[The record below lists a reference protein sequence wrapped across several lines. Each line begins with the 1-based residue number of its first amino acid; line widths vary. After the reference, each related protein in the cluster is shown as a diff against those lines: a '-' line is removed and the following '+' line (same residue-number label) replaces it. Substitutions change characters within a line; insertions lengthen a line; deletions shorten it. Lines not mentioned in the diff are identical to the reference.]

1 MNLIHNEELYH
12 HGTRGMKWGL
22 RLYQNPDGTL
32 TALGKLRYR
41 KSDGTL
47 TRAGKKAANRMREDY
62 EQERKLYKGL
72 TGKRLTYD
80 LNKHKKQLATA
91 KDQDSLRNKK
101 ISEMTDDE
109 LKKEITRLSNENYL
123 KQLRTQ
129 NNPPKQTGESFIK
142 KFWKN
147 GISEGL
153 SQAGRNLTSKL
164 LTTAGNKAIEDA
176 YKKPVTE
183 LQKMKEK
190 AEIAKYKKQIEAD
203 TAQTYNQRMQADK
216 NRREMENYF
225 TNTAKTDENKKAI
238 KAGQKQLKKLLK
250 ESKNKTNNDQFGE
263 DLVERFTYEW
273 HMDPSKITTGRGK
286 VHNILKRSKK

>member
-129 NNPPKQTGESFIK
+129 NNPPKQTGESFVK
-142 KFWKN
+142 KLWKQ
-147 GISEGL
+147 GISEG
-153 SQAGRNLTSKL
+153 SVQAGRNLTSKL
-164 LTTAGNKAIEDA
+164 LTKAGNNAIDDA
-176 YKKPVTE
+176 IKKPTTK
-183 LQKMKEK
+183 LQKLKKE
-190 AEIAKYKKQIEAD
+190 AEMAKYKKQIESD

-216 NRREMENYF
+216 NRREMESYF
-225 TNTAKTDENKKAI
+225 TNTAKNEKVI
-238 KAGQKQLKKLLK
+238 KAGKKQLKKILK
-250 ESKNKTNNDQFGE
+250 ESKKNTNNDQFGE

-273 HMDPSKITTGRGK
+273 NMDPTKITTGKGK
-286 VHNILKRSKK
+286 VHNILKRKKY

>member
-12 HGTRGMKWGL
+12 HGTRGMKWGQ

-32 TALGKLRYR
+32 TALGRLRYR

-47 TRAGKKAANRMREDY
+47 TKAGKRAANRMREDY
-62 EQERKLYKGL
+62 ESERKLYKGL

-129 NNPPKQTGESFIK
+129 NDPPKQKGESFIK
-142 KFWKN
+142 KIWKT
-147 GISEGL
+147 GISEGI

-183 LQKMKEK
+183 LQKIKEK
-190 AEIAKYKKQIEAD
+190 AEIAKYKKQIETD

-216 NRREMENYF
+216 NRREMESYF
-225 TNTAKTDENKKAI
+225 METARTEKAI

-263 DLVERFTYEW
+263 DLVEKFTYEW
-273 HMDPSKITTGRGK
+273 DMDPSKITTGKGK
-286 VHNILKRSKK
+286 VYNILKRRKH

>member
-32 TALGKLRYR
+32 TALGRLRYR

-47 TRAGKKAANRMREDY
+47 TRAGKRAANRMREDY
-62 EQERKLYKGL
+62 ENERKLYKGL

-129 NNPPKQTGESFIK
+129 NNPPKQKGESFIK
-142 KFWKN
+142 KLWKQ

-153 SQAGRNLTSKL
+153 AQAGRNLTSKF
-164 LTTAGNKAIEDA
+164 LTTAGNNAIDDA
-176 YKKPVTE
+176 LKKPVSD
-183 LQKMKEK
+183 LQKAKEK
-190 AEIAKYKKQIEAD
+190 ADMAKYKKQFETD
-203 TAQTYNQRMQADK
+203 TAQEYKQRMQADI
-216 NRREMENYF
+216 NRREMESYF
-225 TNTAKTDENKKAI
+225 LNTAKNDKAI
-238 KAGQKQLKKLLK
+238 KVGQKQLKKLLK
-250 ESKNKTNNDQFGE
+250 ESKYKTNNDQFGE
-263 DLVERFTYEW
+263 DLVERFIYEW
-273 HMDPSKITTGRGK
+273 NMDPSKITTGKGE
-286 VHNILKRSKK
+286 VYNILKRRKY

>member
-1 MNLIHNEELYH
+1 MNLIRNEELYH

-32 TALGKLRYR
+32 TALGRLRYR
-41 KSDGTL
+41 KSDGSL
-47 TRAGKKAANRMREDY
+47 TRAGKRAANRMREDY
-62 EQERKLYKGL
+62 ESERKLYKGL

-129 NNPPKQTGESFIK
+129 NNPPKQKGESFIK
-142 KFWKN
+142 KLWKQ

-153 SQAGRNLTSKL
+153 AQAGRNLTSKF
-164 LTTAGNKAIEDA
+164 LTTAGNNAIDDA
-176 YKKPVTE
+176 FKKPVSD
-183 LQKMKEK
+183 LQKAKEK
-190 AEIAKYKKQIEAD
+190 ADIAKYKKQFETD
-203 TAQTYNQRMQADK
+203 TAQEYKQRMQADI
-216 NRREMENYF
+216 NRREMESYF
-225 TNTAKTDENKKAI
+225 LNTAKSDKAI
-238 KAGQKQLKKLLK
+238 KAGKKQLKTLLK
-250 ESKNKTNNDQFGE
+250 ESRNETNNDQFGE

-273 HMDPSKITTGRGK
+273 DMDPSKITTGERK
-286 VHNILKRSKK
+286 VHSILKKRKY